1 MKEFFEPML
10 FLSTP
15 DHPNTMGA
23 IAVLK
28 EAVDGEILQVKRRL
42 VLPLRLITKRYW
54 ETMTITAYSPTLWNW
69 IFQEAGILM
78 T

>member
-23 IAVLK
+23 VAVLK
-28 EAVDGEILQVKRRL
+28 EEVDGEILRDVVGGWHGRKFCVGDFRQRSR
-42 VLPLRLITKRYW
+42 
-54 ETMTITAYSPTLWNW
+54 TAL
-69 IFQEAGILM
+69 
-78 T
+78 

>member
-54 ETMTITAYSPTLWNW
+54 ETMTITAY
-69 IFQEAGILM
+69 
-78 T
+78 